1 MTQNDKKGLKF
12 MTYQIITDATADLND
27 ELLSGLPEVR
37 IIPMHVEV
45 GGKEYL
51 FGPGGSIDCEEF
63 YGCLRNGQFAATSQ
77 INPEVYRE
85 HFESILKEGTDVL
98 YLCFSSGLSGTIQS
112 AKIAISELQ
121 EEYPHRT
128 ILCLDT
134 LCAAVGEGLLVMEA
148 ARKQMQGMDIH
159 SLYRW
164 LEEHRLNLCH
174 WVTVDTFDHL
184 KHGGRVSATSA
195 AMGTILGIKP
205 LIHMDENGKLAAVG
219 KSRGKK
225 KALEAL
231 IASMEKGWLPQISR
245 QVIIGHGDSPEV
257 AEELRCMAAA
267 RFPDA
272 EIHIAPIGPVIG
284 AHAGPGVMT
293 VFFWGN
299 NR

>member
-1 MTQNDKKGLKF
+1 

-27 ELLSGLPEVR
+27 ELLAGLPEVR
-37 IIPMHVEV
+37 IIPMNVEV
-45 GGKEYL
+45 GGREYL
-51 FGPGGSIDCEEF
+51 YGPGGNIECGEF
-63 YGCLRNGQFAATSQ
+63 YAFLRNGEFASTSQ

-85 HFESILKEGTDVL
+85 HFEAILKEGKNVL
-98 YLCFSSGLSGTIQS
+98 YLCFTSGLSGTIQS
-112 AKIAISELQ
+112 ANIAISQLQ
-121 EEYPHRT
+121 EEYPDRT
-128 ILCLDT
+128 ILCLNT

-148 ARKQMQGMDIH
+148 ARKQMEGMDIH
-159 SLYRW
+159 ALYRW

-205 LIHMDENGKLAAVG
+205 LIHMDENGKLEAVG
-219 KSRGKK
+219 KPRGKK

-245 QVIIGHGDSPEV
+245 QVIIGHGDSLDV
-257 AEELRCMAAA
+257 AKELRDMVAA
-267 RFPDA
+267 RFPEA
-272 EIHIAPIGPVIG
+272 EIYIASIGPVIG

-293 VFFWGN
+293 VFFWGDN
-299 NR
+299 H

>member
-1 MTQNDKKGLKF
+1 

-27 ELLSGLPEVR
+27 ELLAGLPEVR
-37 IIPMHVEV
+37 IIPMNVEV
-45 GGKEYL
+45 GGREYL
-51 FGPGGSIDCEEF
+51 YGPGGNIECGEF
-63 YGCLRNGQFAATSQ
+63 YAFLRNGEFASTSQ

-85 HFESILKEGTDVL
+85 HFEAILKEGKNVL
-98 YLCFSSGLSGTIQS
+98 YLCFTSGLSGTIQS
-112 AKIAISELQ
+112 ARMAIAELQ
-121 EEYPHRT
+121 EEYPDRT

-148 ARKQMQGMDIH
+148 ARKQMEGMDIH
-159 SLYRW
+159 ALYRW

-205 LIHMDENGKLAAVG
+205 LIHMDENGKLEAVG
-219 KSRGKK
+219 KPRGKK

-231 IASMEKGWLPQISR
+231 IASMEKGWLPEISK

-257 AEELRCMAAA
+257 AQELRTLVAA
-267 RFPDA
+267 RFPEA
-272 EIHIAPIGPVIG
+272 EIFIAPIGPVIG

>member
-1 MTQNDKKGLKF
+1 

-37 IIPMHVEV
+37 IIPMNVQV
-45 GGKEYL
+45 NGREYL
-51 FGPGGSIDCEEF
+51 FGPGGNIDCDEF
-63 YGCLRNGQFAATSQ
+63 YAFLRSGQFASTSQ
-77 INPEVYRE
+77 INPATYRE
-85 HFESILKEGTDVL
+85 YFEPILQEGRDLL
-98 YLCFSSGLSGTIQS
+98 YLCFSSGLSKTLES
-112 AKIAISELQ
+112 ARMAIAELQ
-121 EEYPHRT
+121 EEYPERT

-134 LCAAVGEGLLVMEA
+134 LCAAVGEGLFVMEA

-159 SLYRW
+159 SLYNW

-195 AMGTILGIKP
+195 GMGTLLGIKP
-205 LIHMDENGKLAAVG
+205 LIHVDENGKLVAVG
-219 KSRGKK
+219 KPRGKK

-231 IASMEKGWLPQISR
+231 VSNMEKGWQPEISK
-245 QVIIGHGDSPEV
+245 QVIIGHGDSLEV
-257 AEELRCMAAA
+257 ARELRDLVAA
-267 RFPDA
+267 RFPEA
-272 EIHIAPIGPVIG
+272 EILIAPIGPVIG

-299 NR
+299 NH

>member
-1 MTQNDKKGLKF
+1 MII

-27 ELLSGLPEVR
+27 ELLTGLPEVR
-37 IIPMHVEV
+37 IIPMNVEV
-45 GGKEYL
+45 GGRECLY
-51 FGPGGSIDCEEF
+51 GPGGNIECGEF
-63 YGCLRNGQFAATSQ
+63 YAFLRNGAFASTSQ

-85 HFESILKEGTDVL
+85 HFEAIVKEGKDVL
-98 YLCFSSGLSGTIQS
+98 YLCFTSGLSGTIQS
-112 AKIAISELQ
+112 ARMAIAELQ
-121 EEYPHRT
+121 EEYPDRT

-148 ARKQMQGMDIH
+148 ARKQMEGMEIH
-159 SLYRW
+159 ELYRGR
-164 LEEHRLNLCH
+164 EDHRMNLCH
-174 WVTVDTFDHL
+174 WVSVDTFDHL

-205 LIHMDENGKLAAVG
+205 LIHVDGSGKLVAVG
-219 KSRGKK
+219 KPRGKK

-231 IASMEKGWLPQISR
+231 LASMEKGWLPEISK

-257 AEELRCMAAA
+257 AQELRTLVAA
-267 RFPDA
+267 RFPEA
-272 EIHIAPIGPVIG
+272 EIFIAPIGPVIG

>member
-1 MTQNDKKGLKF
+1 M
-12 MTYQIITDATADLND
+12 
-27 ELLSGLPEVR
+27 
-37 IIPMHVEV
+37 
-45 GGKEYL
+45 
-51 FGPGGSIDCEEF
+51 
-63 YGCLRNGQFAATSQ
+63 RNGEFASTSQ

-85 HFESILKEGTDVL
+85 HFEAILKEGKNVL
-98 YLCFSSGLSGTIQS
+98 YLCFTSGLSGTIQS
-112 AKIAISELQ
+112 ANIAISQLQ
-121 EEYPHRT
+121 EEYPDRT
-128 ILCLDT
+128 ILCLNT

-148 ARKQMQGMDIH
+148 ARKQMEGMDIH
-159 SLYRW
+159 ALYRW

-205 LIHMDENGKLAAVG
+205 LIHMDENGKLEAVG
-219 KSRGKK
+219 KPRGKK

-257 AEELRCMAAA
+257 AKELRSMVAA
-267 RFPDA
+267 RFPEA
-272 EIHIAPIGPVIG
+272 EIFIAPIGPVIG

>member
-1 MTQNDKKGLKF
+1 
-12 MTYQIITDATADLND
+12 MTYQIITDATADLNE
-27 ELLSGLPEVR
+27 ELLAGLPEVQ

-51 FGPGGSIDCEEF
+51 FGPGGNIDCDEF
-63 YGCLRNGQFAATSQ
+63 YGYLRSGQFASTSQ

-85 HFESILKEGTDVL
+85 HFEAILKQGKDVL

-134 LCAAVGEGLLVMEA
+134 LCAAVGEGLFVMEA
-148 ARKQMQGMDIH
+148 ARKQAQGMDIH
-159 SLYRW
+159 TLYSW
-164 LEEHRLNLCH
+164 LEAHRLNLCH

-205 LIHMDENGKLAAVG
+205 LIHVDENGKLVAVG
-219 KSRGKK
+219 KPRGKK

-231 IASMEKGWLPQISR
+231 LSSMEKGWLPEISR
-245 QVIIGHGDSPEV
+245 QVIIGHGDSLEIAV
-257 AEELRCMAAA
+257 ELRSMVAA

-284 AHAGPGVMT
+284 AHTGPGVMT
-293 VFFWGN
+293 VFFWGKN
-299 NR
+299 H